1 MFTSLEAGQG
11 LLNVY
16 LAWRSEDD
24 RIQTIIRQCLIEG
37 CGRASKTMAVGEGL
51 GRIRPTPHQCSQLN
65 PIDLLEGLY
74 MELGDAAVTY
84 QCAIEPCHR
93 YPPM

>member
-1 MFTSLEAGQG
+1 MGDRTGDDGAISRKGFRSIVRGALLLSLVLALGTSGYMA
-11 LLNVY
+11 
-16 LAWRSEDD
+16 
-24 RIQTIIRQCLIEG
+24 IEG
-37 CGRASKTMAVGEGL
+37 W
-51 GRIRPTPHQCSQLN
+51 P
-65 PIDLLEGLY
+65 LLEGLY